1 MKETESSKLILNEGA
16 KYNMSLVFSRSQY
29 MNKSN
34 YLANIATVMQLKS
47 EILKNTKSHCMKM
60 LNFLVLIELLKV
72 PQRDHLENLM

>member
-34 YLANIATVMQLKS
+34 YLANITTVMQQKS
-47 EILKNTKSHCMKM
+47 EILRNTKSHCMKM

-72 PQRDHLENLM
+72 PQRDQLENLM